1 MKKAFV
7 LFAIGLVLH
16 GNLSAQISEYIYPNS
31 GSPSYSNYG
40 TTGLIQMP
48 SARFYEEGTIG
59 FTWSHL
65 DPYLRGSIMAYPFDW
80 FEASYQYAD
89 VNNWLYSP
97 FKDFSGSQSYKDK
110 SFSAKFRLLKETRYM
125 PSLALGF
132 RDLGGTGLFASE
144 YLVASKFIGNID
156 FSAGMGWG
164 VISNN
169 SISNP
174 LIDIDERFGD
184 RLVNSVSGK
193 NTQGGEFNISS
204 FFSGKDAGLF
214 AGAEIFLPKV
224 KGLRVK
230 LEYDATDYTKE
241 GYLPIEQSSDFNFNI
256 TFPVTKNFQVK
267 LGYIRGNTLN
277 FGFSYTG
284 SYGKKDPFIK
294 KNDPPKIVP
303 NAAAFRV
310 VNARAPRN
318 LYISSLKY
326 LAESKLFLQS
336 ADLDGSEYS
345 VAFSQNTH
353 LSYPRSVGRVAR
365 ILDQISPESV
375 KTFKITNLNAEMPL
389 FTTKIDRK
397 DFKKY
402 DELKQTSSLLESS
415 TIYKITSDEYKAHK
429 YQPPSDIPK
438 VLSKISPSVR
448 SQIGGPDGFY
458 FGDISVAWH
467 NEILLKENFSI
478 LAIASV
484 GITDNFD
491 DLKLKSD
498 SIIPHVRTDVV
509 RYLKESKKGRITRLQ
524 ANYFLNP
531 RDDLFFKFTGGLIE
545 EMFGGIGSEFLWR
558 PFNKNY
564 AIGTEIW
571 RVQQRDYDQL
581 FSFRDYKTTTGFI
594 NYYYREPRSKIKLKL
609 TGGRFLAR
617 DSGIHMDISRRFK
630 SGFTVG
636 VFASKTDI
644 SKLEFGEGSFDK
656 GFYFH
661 LPIEAFY
668 TNYSKGV
675 AAFGLR
681 PLTRDGAAIL
691 VHGHHLYGVTDQ
703 SSYMN
708 ILRDWDDIYD

>member
-1 MKKAFV
+1 MRKAFV
-7 LFAIGLVLH
+7 QFAIALILH
-16 GNLSAQISEYIYPNS
+16 TNLSAQISEYIYPNS
-31 GSPSYSNYG
+31 GSPSFSNYG

-65 DPYLRGSIMAYPFDW
+65 DPYLRGSIMAYPFNW

-97 FKDFSGSQSYKDK
+97 YKDFSGNQSYKDK
-110 SFSAKFRLLKETRYM
+110 SFSTKFRLLKESKYI
-125 PSLALGF
+125 PSVAVGF

-144 YLVASKFIGNID
+144 YLVFSKFLGNID
-156 FSAGMGWG
+156 FTAGMGWG

-174 LIDIDERFGD
+174 LAKIDERFDD

-193 NTQGGEFNISS
+193 GTQGGEFNISS
-204 FFSGKDAGLF
+204 FFSGKEAGLF
-214 AGAEIFLPKV
+214 AGAEIFIPKA
-224 KGLRVK
+224 KGIRVK

-241 GYLPIEQSSDFNFNI
+241 GYLPVEQSSDFNFNLTYPI
-256 TFPVTKNFQVK
+256 TKNFQIK

-294 KNDPPKIVP
+294 KNDPPKTVP
-303 NAAAFRV
+303 NAAAFRR
-310 VNARAPRN
+310 VNAREPRN

-326 LAESKLFLQS
+326 LGESKLYLQS
-336 ADLDGSEYS
+336 ADLNGSEYS

-353 LSYPRSVGRVAR
+353 VSYARAAGRVAR
-365 ILDQISPESV
+365 ILDQIAPESV
-375 KTFKITNLNAEMPL
+375 ETFKITNLNAEMPL

-397 DFKKY
+397 NFKKY
-402 DELKQTSSLLESS
+402 ESLNLHSALLESS
-415 TIYKITSDEYKAHK
+415 EIYKISNEEYRGHK

-438 VLSKISPSVR
+438 VLSKISPAVR

-458 FGDISVAWH
+458 FGDVSVAWH
-467 NEILLKENFSI
+467 NEILLAENFSI
-478 LAIASV
+478 LAIANF
-484 GITDNFD
+484 GIVDNFD
-491 DLKLKSD
+491 DLKLASD
-498 SIIPHVRTDVV
+498 SIIPHVRTDIVK
-509 RYLKESKKGRITRLQ
+509 YLKQSKKGRVSRLQ
-524 ANYFLNP
+524 ANYFIKP
-531 RDDLFFKFTGGLIE
+531 RDNIYFKFTGGLIE
-545 EMFGGIGSEFLWR
+545 EMFGGLGAEFLWR
-558 PFNKNY
+558 PFTKNY
-564 AIGTEIW
+564 AIGTELW
-571 RVQQRDYDQL
+571 RVQQRDYDML
-581 FSFRDYKTTTGFI
+581 FSFRDYMTTTGFI
-594 NYYYREPRSKIKLKL
+594 NYYYAEPRSKIMLKV
-609 TGGRFLAR
+609 TGGRFLAG
-617 DSGIHMDISRRFK
+617 DSGIHIDISRRFK
-630 SGFTVG
+630 SGFRVG

-661 LPIEAFY
+661 LPIEVFY
-668 TNYSKGV
+668 PNYSKGV
-675 AAFGLR
+675 AGFGLR

-708 ILRDWDDIYD
+708 IFRDWDDIYD